1 MANLKVNFAGVEF
14 KNPLVL
20 ASATPG
26 WDGEGMKIA
35 GLAGIGGVVPKTIGP
50 VQDWAAHP
58 RNGRF
63 HIVRDGAKR
72 PIGMVNLELFT
83 TKPRASWIKEDLA
96 VAKEGGAVIQA
107 SILAMPNPDDT
118 VQLVEELQATGKID
132 LFELNVSC
140 PMPAH
145 GVGMHIGKSADL
157 TYKQAK
163 AAKSAAKIP
172 LTVKLT
178 PTVFDMVEIATAVK
192 EAGADGVTI
201 SNSIRSFA
209 GVDIETGKPLL
220 RGYGGYTGPAIKPI
234 IMRHLSEVARKV
246 DLPISAIGGVM
257 SYKEIVEYI
266 MLGATTVQTCT
277 AVMWNGYSIIQKM
290 LKDLETW
297 LDQKGYKSLDE
308 IRGIALPH
316 ITTTEELAKLPPLF
330 AKIDEEKCTNCGIC
344 KKVCMYRAISAG
356 AAAHK
361 VEKSA
366 CDGCGACVQ
375 WCPSSAVALG

>member
-1 MANLKVNFAGVEF
+1 MADLRVNFSGVEF

-20 ASATPG
+20 ASATPS
-26 WDGEGMKIA
+26 WDGEGMKKA

-63 HIVRDGAKR
+63 QIVRHGGK

-83 TKPRASWIKEDLA
+83 TKTREAWVKEDLL

-107 SILAMPNPDDT
+107 SVLAMPDPEDT
-118 VQLVEELQATGKID
+118 AQLVEEIQAAGMVD

-140 PMPAH
+140 PMPAA
-145 GVGMHIGKSADL
+145 GVGMHIGKSPDL

-178 PTVFDMVEIATAVK
+178 PTVFDMVEVAMAVK

-201 SNSIRSFA
+201 SNSVRSFA
-209 GVDIETGKPLL
+209 GVDIENGEPLL
-220 RGYGGYTGPAIKPI
+220 RGYGGYSGPAIKPI
-234 IMRHLSEVARKV
+234 VMRHLSEVARKV

-257 SYKEIVEYI
+257 SFKEIVEYI
-266 MLGATTVQTCT
+266 MLGATTVQTAT
-277 AVMWNGYSIIQKM
+277 AVMWNGYDIIGRW
-290 LKDLETW
+290 LKDLENW
-297 LDQKGYKSLDE
+297 LDQKGYKTLDE
-308 IRGIALPH
+308 IRGIALPY

-330 AKIDEEKCTNCGIC
+330 GDINPDKCTNCGIC
-344 KKVCMYRAISAG
+344 ERVCMYRAISSNGSAYQVDK
-356 AAAHK
+356 A
-361 VEKSA
+361 A

-375 WCPSSAVALG
+375 WCPSGAVELA

>member
-20 ASATPG
+20 ASATPS

-35 GLAGIGGVVPKTIGP
+35 GLAGIGGVIPKTIGP

-63 HIVRDGAKR
+63 HIMRTAGR
-72 PIGMVNLELFT
+72 PMGMVNLELFT
-83 TKPRASWIKEDLA
+83 TKTRDAWVKEDLL
-96 VAKEGGAVIQA
+96 VAKEGGAVIQV

-118 VQLVEELQATGKID
+118 AQLVDEIQATGMVD

-140 PMPAH
+140 PMPAA
-145 GVGMHIGKSADL
+145 GVGMHIGKSPEL
-157 TYKQAK
+157 TFKQVK

-178 PTVFDMVEIATAVK
+178 PTVFDMVEVAKAVK
-192 EAGADGVTI
+192 EAGAEGISI
-201 SNSIRSFA
+201 SNSVRSFA
-209 GVDIETGKPLL
+209 GVDIETGLPLL
-220 RGYGGYTGPAIKPI
+220 RGYGGYSGPAIKPI
-234 IMRHLSEVARKV
+234 VMRHLSEVARAV

-266 MLGATTVQTCT
+266 MLGATTVQTAT
-277 AVMWNGYSIIQKM
+277 AVMWNGYDVIGKW
-290 LKDLETW
+290 LGDLENW
-297 LDQKGYKSLDE
+297 MDKKGYQSLDE
-308 IRGIALPH
+308 IRGIALPY

-330 AKIDEEKCTNCGIC
+330 ARIDEDKCTNCGIC
-344 KKVCMYRAISAG
+344 QRVCMYRAISGNGTAYQ
-356 AAAHK
+356 
-361 VEKSA
+361 VNKSD

-375 WCPSSAVALG
+375 WCPSGAVELK

>member
-20 ASATPG
+20 ASAAPS
-26 WDGEGMKIA
+26 WDGEGMRIA

-50 VQDWAAHP
+50 IQDWAAHP

-63 HIVRDGAKR
+63 QIIRHGGK

-83 TKPRASWIKEDLA
+83 TKTREAWIKEDLA

-118 VQLVEELQATGKID
+118 AVLVDEIQATGMVD
-132 LFELNVSC
+132 VLELNVSC
-140 PMPAH
+140 PMPAQ
-145 GVGMHIGKSADL
+145 GVGMHIGKSPEL
-157 TYKQAK
+157 TFKQAK

-178 PTVFDMVEIATAVK
+178 PTVFDMVEVAMAVK
-192 EAGADGVTI
+192 EAGAEGVTI

-220 RGYGGYTGPAIKPI
+220 RAYGGYSGPAIKPI
-234 IMRHLSEVARKV
+234 VMRHLSEVARKV

-257 SYKEIVEYI
+257 SFKEIVEYI
-266 MLGATTVQTCT
+266 MLGATTVQTAT
-277 AVMWNGYSIIQKM
+277 AIMWNGYGIIGKW
-290 LKDLETW
+290 LKDLEEW
-297 LDQKGYKSLDE
+297 MDLKGYQSLDE
-308 IRGIALPH
+308 IRGIALPY
-316 ITTTEELAKLPPLF
+316 ITTTEELAKLPPMF
-330 AKIDEEKCTNCGIC
+330 ANIDEDKCTNCGIC
-344 KKVCMYRAISAG
+344 QKVCMYRAISSNG
-356 AAAHK
+356 N
-361 VEKSA
+361 VCRVSKSD

-375 WCPSSAVALG
+375 WCPSGSAALA